1 MIFNIK
7 LGTFGG
13 PLRLGD
19 LLGVANVVEHFRQ
32 VEKNPDIK
40 FHLDPGSITQ
50 TKYVLEFYDWLL
62 YNSNYFTL
70 SRGNEYLPW
79 ERVNIWDYRD
89 MSGDLIRIDNN
100 HNKQKKIVVNPLFD
114 APYNTYRNWPMSVY
128 NKIINEYNEYTDYEK
143 VLISSSKIESPGWK
157 TVTDMADVIL
167 EILTCEKYI
176 GGSTGL
182 SLFASAIENP
192 PQAVHVMSSRCLLH
206 TLPFRWQTDQRCRID
221 TYWLDFENTKW

>member
-32 VEKNPDIK
+32 VENDPGIK
-40 FHLDPGSITQ
+40 FYLDPGSISN
-50 TKYVLEFYDWLL
+50 TKYVLEFYDWLM
-62 YNSNYFTL
+62 YNTNYFTVN
-70 SRGNEYLPW
+70 RGNEYLPW

-89 MSGDLIRIDNN
+89 ISGDLIHIENN
-100 HNKQKKIVVNPLFD
+100 QDRQKKIVVNPLFD
-114 APYNTYRNWPMSVY
+114 APYNTYRNWPISVF
-128 NKIINEYNEYTDYEK
+128 NEIINQHNEYSDYEK
-143 VLISSSKIESPGWK
+143 IIISNTEIKSPGWRC
-157 TVTDMADVIL
+157 VTDMTDVIL
-167 EILTCEKYI
+167 EIMTCEKYI

-182 SLFASAIENP
+182 SLFVSALNNP
-192 PQAVHVMSSRCLLH
+192 PENVHVMSSRCLLH
-206 TLPFRWQTDQRCRID
+206 TLPFRWQTDPRCTIK